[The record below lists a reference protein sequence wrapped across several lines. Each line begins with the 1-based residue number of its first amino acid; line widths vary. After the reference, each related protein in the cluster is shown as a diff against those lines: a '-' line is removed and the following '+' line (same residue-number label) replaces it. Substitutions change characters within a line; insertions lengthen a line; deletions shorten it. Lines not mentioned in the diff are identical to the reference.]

1 MRMVFIELL
10 NRSIAAG
17 WLILIIILLRALK
30 LRFPRWIF
38 CLLWGIVG
46 LRLALPYFLESSFS
60 LIPSIQTV
68 EPSFE
73 LGRLAMNSGIEKID
87 TQLNTYLEAQFASP

>member
-46 LRLALPYFLESSFS
+46 LRLALPYFL
-60 LIPSIQTV
+60 
-68 EPSFE
+68 
-73 LGRLAMNSGIEKID
+73 
-87 TQLNTYLEAQFASP
+87 